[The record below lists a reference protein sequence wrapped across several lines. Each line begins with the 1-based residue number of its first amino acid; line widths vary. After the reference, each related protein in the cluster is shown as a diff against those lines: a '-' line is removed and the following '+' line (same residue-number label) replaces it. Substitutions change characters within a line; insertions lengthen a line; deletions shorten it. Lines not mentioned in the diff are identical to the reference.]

1 MKFLKNFG
9 LGLVTIILLPFFLLV
24 LALYAVYLL
33 VIYFIELARNLVRF
47 FKGEKGLRKLP
58 EDLKVEAIKK
68 KNLEETM
75 AKEAPKEEAKT
86 PQAPPGPTHVY
97 VQQNYYQ
104 QNPSNPAEP
113 SLGAPSTPS
122 FSNSNFQNNH
132 AIPELN
138 PQTNP
143 QNFIDSNPFG
153 DPSSPSLEKND
164 SPIEGGHNP

>member
-9 LGLVTIILLPFFLLV
+9 LGLVTIILLPFFLVV
-24 LALYAVYLL
+24 LALYAIYLL
-33 VIYFIELARNLVRF
+33 VVYFIELARNLVRF

-75 AKEAPKEEAKT
+75 AKEEPKEEPKI
-86 PQAPPGPTHVY
+86 PQTPPGPTHVY

-104 QNPSNPAEP
+104 QNPSSTDQP
-113 SLGAPSTPS
+113 SLGTVSAPS
-122 FSNSNFQNNH
+122 FSNNNYQNNP

-138 PQTNP
+138 SKINP

-153 DPSSPSLEKND
+153 DPSNPAWEKNN
-164 SPIEGGHNP
+164 SPNEGGHNQ